1 MKNMQKN
8 VAVIGIFLAA
18 LLTSQSVFSLNR
30 GISGYS
36 GNPATTSGSTCSV
49 CHSGGTIPTIN
60 LSGPATV
67 QPGTINTYILT
78 ISGGQQRSGG
88 MDVSADGGTL
98 INTLANTRFQA
109 GEIIHIQR
117 KPVVGDGSVTWK
129 FDWQAPTTTGSYT
142 LYGAGLSTN
151 GDNST
156 TGDGAATTTYR
167 VVVSTNAS
175 RSPRAVIHAPLTTQ
189 LNTTVSFDG
198 SASSDPDGFINQYE
212 WDFGDGNTA
221 SGAQVTNTFDV
232 AGIYTVKLTVTNS
245 DNLTNTTF
253 QDISVGGMML
263 PIANP
268 GGSYTGTQGQSVNFD
283 ASQSTHI
290 NPITNY
296 IWDFGDGSAMVA
308 TTIPT
313 VSHIYNQ
320 PGAYTVTLAVQDA
333 NSITGIAVTTVVIRP
348 TSSPPDGPT
357 LYSDYCAICHGP
369 LAASSKLNRSASQ
382 IQGAIDANIGNMGYL
397 GILTPA
403 DVQAIADALV
413 TATPPPTD
421 GPTLYANNCA
431 ACHGPL
437 ATSSKLNR
445 SASQIQGAIDANIG
459 NMGYLGILT
468 PTEVQSIADALV
480 SATSPPTDGP
490 TLYAN
495 NCAACH
501 GPLATSSKLNRSAS
515 QIQGAIDSNIGDM
528 GYLSVLT
535 PTEVQSIADALV
547 SGTPPTTGNELY
559 DAYCLACHG
568 PRGTGGLYED
578 VTGEDAG
585 DITRAIAEE
594 PLMNA
599 ISLSSTQIQA
609 IADYLSGN

>member
-36 GNPATTSGSTCSV
+36 GNPATTSGSTCSG

-397 GILTPA
+397 GILTP
-403 DVQAIADALV
+403 
-413 TATPPPTD
+413 
-421 GPTLYANNCA
+421 
-431 ACHGPL
+431 
-437 ATSSKLNR
+437 
-445 SASQIQGAIDANIG
+445 
-459 NMGYLGILT
+459 
-468 PTEVQSIADALV
+468 TEVQSIADALV

-515 QIQGAIDSNIGDM
+515 QIQGAIDTDAGGMS
-528 GYLSVLT
+528 YLSVLT
-535 PTEVQSIADALV
+535 PTEVQAIADALV